1 MTIDPTVLPG
11 FLLLAAELL
20 ALAIVGFVVVRVVL
34 GQTDDRLALAQG
46 LIVGLA
52 LWGLLAN
59 FLLHLLPGL
68 AGAVATW
75 IITLG
80 LAAALA
86 RRAPAAIRL
95 PFQSL
100 AGFGLAALAIFWV
113 ALASR
118 QLLSI
123 PDEDIHLAISA
134 TIEAGQ
140 FPPVLSW
147 IPDQPLPYHY
157 GADLLIALLTPPVG
171 PDLAFTTE
179 VLGAY
184 AWTGFALVVATALLR
199 RSGVSAVILTPLIV
213 TAGAWSLIWYA
224 DAPHILK
231 VAMPAG
237 IPEAGIRA
245 SLGDI
250 YWPSVSL
257 PWTWPGEASPPNI
270 WKPPFVLSYAL
281 GFIVLERAAAARS
294 RTDQRTFPLALLIGF
309 MGLMAEEVAL
319 VVLGLWVVLEVSIL
333 LRTHQ
338 KHALTRRALLGAS
351 AGPVLAAILLAAG
364 GGVVTSLLTGV
375 EGKDLSLGWHAD
387 PWSRRPLGTFDILPG
402 SVGLVG
408 LGVIPAALT
417 GVLLARRSYLVLAL
431 AAASAGLFLA
441 ALVLQ
446 YEPAGEVTRLDGH
459 ARNFALLALLVGLA
473 IRLRKFRPRWRLAAL
488 AAIAALAV
496 WPTVALPAHNLA
508 AAVGRGVHLANAQP
522 DEREF
527 EEWVM
532 GRAAIRPL
540 RSERIATY
548 IRTQTAIDDRVFSPH
563 PHSMTISTGRPN
575 ASGFPTL
582 IHLFAVTGAEYEDA
596 RGFLEPT
603 AIQRLGFEYL
613 HATDEWVDSLPDRA
627 QSWLK
632 DPELFEPLVR
642 DDRDTLYRILPPF
655 PSLDSLPDPR
665 SYEALRRLVPAG
677 ATVNVPTPTSPLTAI
692 RVASV
697 LPHAR
702 ILGTLD
708 PHIHYSLTNIPTEPV
723 AGRLPDIVV
732 VERDISFDI
741 GTQEFTPI
749 WWNGA
754 AVAFATRP
762 ELATTVDPPPLADR
776 YVNVRLSSVEQKD
789 GRIGFTTHVTNH
801 APGEWTGQDWLLVPL
816 EETSWTLPRDFESDG
831 YTVVG
836 SRWFGG
842 QISPDIRDSSHTYRF
857 DTSTGQLELQDPVGG
872 FTEVP
877 TSGVQLNPGD
887 YVLMARLQRE
897 YLQAAIIPVL
907 RISVHEAEPATFQV
921 YDGER
926 RVSVKAC
933 PERLRIAALGATLCR
948 NLELRAS
955 PLASR
960 QP

>member
-1 MTIDPTVLPG
+1 MTFAPSVLPG
-11 FLLLAAELL
+11 LLLLAAQLL
-20 ALAIVGFVVVRVVL
+20 VLAAVGYVVARVALHQRHVV
-34 GQTDDRLALAQG
+34 LALAQG
-46 LIVGLA
+46 LVIGPA
-52 LWGLLAN
+52 LWGLPAN
-59 FLLHLLPGL
+59 FILQLVPGQAGSL
-68 AGAVATW
+68 ASW
-75 IITLG
+75 SLTLV
-80 LAAALA
+80 LTAALA
-86 RRAPAAIRL
+86 RRSATSLHVPART
-95 PFQSL
+95 L
-100 AGFGLAALAIFWV
+100 AGFSLATLGLFWA

-134 TIEAGQ
+134 TIRAGQ

-157 GADLLIALLTPPVG
+157 GADLLIALLSPPGG

-179 VLGAY
+179 ILGAY
-184 AWTGFALVVATALLR
+184 IWTGFAMVIAAVLLR
-199 RSGVSAVILTPLIV
+199 HGGKGALVLAPLAL
-213 TAGAWSLIWYA
+213 TAGAWSLIWYTQPPDIA
-224 DAPHILK
+224 RIL
-231 VAMPAG
+231 VPSG
-237 IPEAGIRA
+237 IPTAGIRA
-245 SLGDI
+245 TLAEV
-250 YWPSVSL
+250 YWPPVSL
-257 PWTWPGEASPPNI
+257 PWEWPGEASPPNV
-270 WKPPFVLSYAL
+270 WKPPFIHSYAL
-281 GFIVLERAAAARS
+281 AFVVLERAAAAYRRRRS
-294 RTDQRTFPLALLIGF
+294 TWPLALLVGF
-309 MGLMAEEVAL
+309 MGLMAEEVAM
-319 VVLGLWVVLEVSIL
+319 VVLGLWVVLEAVVL

-338 KHALTRRALLGAS
+338 ISTLTRRALLRAS

-364 GGVVTSLLTGV
+364 GGGVTSLLTGV

-387 PWSRRPLGTFDILPG
+387 PWSRQPLGTFDILPG

-441 ALVLQ
+441 ALILQ

-459 ARNFALLALLVGLA
+459 ARNFALLALLVGLS
-473 IRLRKFRPRWRLAAL
+473 IRLRSVRPSWRLAAL
-488 AAIAALAV
+488 VAVAALAV
-496 WPTVALPAHNLA
+496 WPTVALPVHNMA

-613 HATDEWVDSLPDRA
+613 HATYEWVDSLPDRA

-642 DDRDTLYRILPPF
+642 DTRDTLYRILQPF

-842 QISPDIRDSSHTYRF
+842 QMSPDVRDSSHAYRF
-857 DTSTGQLELQDPVGG
+857 DTSTGQLEFQDPVGG
-872 FTEVP
+872 FTELP

-887 YVLMARLQRE
+887 YVLVARLQRE

-907 RISVHEAEPATFQV
+907 RIRVHESEPPTFQA

-948 NLELRAS
+948 NLELQAS

>member
-1 MTIDPTVLPG
+1 MTVEPMVLPG
-11 FLLLAAELL
+11 LFLLAAQLL
-20 ALAIVGFVVVRVVL
+20 VLATVGFVVARVVF
-34 GQTDDRLALAQG
+34 GQTDNRLALAQG
-46 LIVGLA
+46 LVIGPA

-59 FLLHLLPGL
+59 FILHLIPGL
-68 AGAVATW
+68 AGALCTW
-75 IITLG
+75 VVTL
-80 LAAALA
+80 ALA
-86 RRAPAAIRL
+86 VALAHHVPNALRVSLRTIAG
-95 PFQSL
+95 FSL
-100 AGFGLAALAIFWV
+100 ASLAVFWV

-134 TIEAGQ
+134 TIRAGQ

-147 IPDQPLPYHY
+147 IPEQPLPYHY
-157 GADLLIALLTPPVG
+157 GADLLIALLTPPAG
-171 PDLAFTTE
+171 PDLAFATE
-179 VLGAY
+179 ILSAY
-184 AWTGFALVVATALLR
+184 IWTGFAMVIATVLVRHGGNGALVL
-199 RSGVSAVILTPLIV
+199 APLAL
-213 TAGAWSLIWYA
+213 TAGAWSLIWYTQPPDIA
-224 DAPHILK
+224 RIL
-231 VAMPAG
+231 VPAG
-237 IPEAGIRA
+237 IPTAGIRSTLA
-245 SLGDI
+245 EI

-257 PWTWPGEASPPNI
+257 PWEWPGEASPPNV
-270 WKPPFVLSYAL
+270 WKPPFVHSYAL
-281 GFIVLERAAAARS
+281 ALVVLERATAASERRR
-294 RTDQRTFPLALLIGF
+294 RTWPLALLVGF

-319 VVLGLWVVLEVSIL
+319 VVLGLWVVLEAIVL
-333 LRTHQ
+333 LRSHEIS
-338 KHALTRRALLGAS
+338 ALTRRALLRAS

-387 PWSRRPLGTFDILPG
+387 AWSRRPLGTFDVFPG
-402 SVGLVG
+402 SIGMAG
-408 LGVIPAALT
+408 LGVIPAALA
-417 GVLLARRSYLVLAL
+417 GALLARRNHLVLAL
-431 AAASAGLFLA
+431 AAASAVLLLA

-459 ARNFALLALLVGLA
+459 ARNFALLAVLIGLA
-473 IRLRKFRPRWRLAAL
+473 SRLRTFRPRWRLAAL
-488 AAIAALAV
+488 AALAALVV
-496 WPTVALPAHNLA
+496 WPTAALPAHNMA

-527 EEWVM
+527 EAWVM
-532 GRAAIRPL
+532 GRAAIQPL
-540 RSERIATY
+540 RSDRIATY

-563 PHSMTISTGRPN
+563 PHSITISTGRPN

-596 RGFLEPT
+596 LGFLEPT
-603 AIQRLGFEYL
+603 ALQRLGFTYL
-613 HATDEWVDSLPDRA
+613 HATDDWVEKLPERA
-627 QSWLK
+627 QAWLSN
-632 DPELFEPLVR
+632 PHLFELLLR
-642 DDRDTLYRILPPF
+642 DDRDALYRIQPAFLQLTPE
-655 PSLDSLPDPR
+655 PDPR
-665 SYEALRRLVPAG
+665 SYEALRRLVPDG
-677 ATVNVPTPTSPLTAI
+677 STVNVPTPTSPLTAI

-708 PHIHYSLTNIPTEPV
+708 PHIHYSLTNIPTEPL

-741 GTQEFTPI
+741 DTQGFTPI

-762 ELATTVDPPPLADR
+762 ELATTVDPPPLPDQ
-776 YVNVRLSSVEQKD
+776 YVSVRLSNVQQSD
-789 GRIGFTTHVTNH
+789 SLIGFTAHVTNH
-801 APGEWTGQDWLLVPL
+801 APDEWTGQDWLLVPL
-816 EETSWTLPRDFESDG
+816 EESPWSLPRGFESDG
-831 YTVVG
+831 YTIVG
-836 SRWFGG
+836 TRWFGG

-857 DTSTGQLELQDPVGG
+857 DTSTGQLELQDPARG
-872 FTEVP
+872 FTELP

-887 YVLMARLQRE
+887 YVLVARLQRE

-907 RISVHEAEPATFQV
+907 RIRVRESEPATLQA
-921 YDGER
+921 YSGER

-955 PLASR
+955 PLASKR
-960 QP
+960 P